1 MKRQTKKLI
10 LNIATGIA
18 IAASAVVVLAPAIAT
33 AAPAMTT
40 SNVNVRSGPGPSF
53 SVVDTLRGG
62 TPVDVGQCRGDYCQV
77 NSRNTSGWVSS
88 GFLSRGAGGGGGS
101 TVIGP
106 ADPGLGINIG
116 PGGISIGVG
125 TPPPPGRPGVGPGPG
140 PGRPDFG
147 NGGPGRPDFNNGP
160 GRPGPGRPG
169 PRPPVVSQDY
179 QACFYDRSRLR
190 GDSFCMAEGE
200 SIRRL
205 GNDWIDRISSIE
217 NPDGLEVRVC
227 YDQNFR
233 NCRTYTTNAN
243 TLGDYDDSIQ
253 SIQVR

>member
-18 IAASAVVVLAPAIAT
+18 IAAGAAVMFAPAIAT
-33 AAPAMTT
+33 AAPAVTT

-53 SVVDTLRGG
+53 PVVDTLRGG
-62 TPVDVGQCRGDYCQV
+62 TAVDVGQCRGDFCQV
-77 NSRNTSGWVSS
+77 NTRSTSGWVSA
-88 GFLSRGAGGGGGS
+88 GFLSRGAGGGGS

-125 TPPPPGRPGVGPGPG
+125 NPPPPGRPGIGPG
-140 PGRPDFG
+140 PGRPDF
-147 NGGPGRPDFNNGP
+147 P

-169 PRPPVVSQDY
+169 PRPPVVADDY

-227 YDQNFR
+227 YDTNFR